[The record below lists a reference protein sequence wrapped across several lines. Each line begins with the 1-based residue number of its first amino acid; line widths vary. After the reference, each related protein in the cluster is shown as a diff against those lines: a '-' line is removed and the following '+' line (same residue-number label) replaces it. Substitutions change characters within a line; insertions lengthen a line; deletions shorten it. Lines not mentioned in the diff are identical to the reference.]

1 MLDIRI
7 DDKLGRF
14 YHVCMVDRPNI
25 PSAKEKIEFI
35 NIPGRENGALTK
47 KDGYEDVEFTINFNL
62 LEDYNVKPLLRKI
75 KAWLRNAKILSFT
88 DDNVY
93 RKIKSVDIGDIDNQ
107 FEEYGQFEVTFKSDP
122 YEYIIEQPIELVTG
136 MTVMNYGT
144 LYSLPK
150 FTITGSGT
158 ITVYVN
164 GIAFQIKDVANSVV
178 VDSDLLLCYSGSF
191 PMNNKMIGNFPIL
204 KEGENTISWTG
215 TVSKVELETRGRYV

>member
-1 MLDIRI
+1 M
-7 DDKLGRF
+7 
-14 YHVCMVDRPNI
+14 
-25 PSAKEKIEFI
+25 
-35 NIPGRENGALTK
+35 
-47 KDGYEDVEFTINFNL
+47 
-62 LEDYNVKPLLRKI
+62 
-75 KAWLRNAKILSFT
+75 
-88 DDNVY
+88 
-93 RKIKSVDIGDIDNQ
+93 DIGDIDNQ

-191 PMNNKMIGNFPIL
+191 PMNNKMIGNYPIL

-215 TVSKVELETRGRYV
+215 TVSKVELEIRGRYV

>member
-25 PSAKEKIEFI
+25 PSAVEKVEFI
-35 NIPGRENGALTK
+35 DIPGRENGSLTK
-47 KDGYEDVEFTINFNL
+47 KNGYEDVEFTINFNS
-62 LEDYNVKPLLRKI
+62 LEDENIKPLLRKI
-75 KAWLRNAKILSFT
+75 KKWLRNAKILSFT

-93 RKIKSVDIGDIDNQ
+93 RKIKSVAIGNIDNQ
-107 FEEYGQFEVTFKSDP
+107 LEEYGQFEVTFKSDP
-122 YEYIIEQPIELVTG
+122 YEYIIEQPIDLTMP

-144 LYSLPK
+144 LHSLPK

-158 ITVYVN
+158 VTIYVN
-164 GIAFQIKDVANSVV
+164 GLAFQIKDIVNSVV

-191 PMNNKMIGNFPIL
+191 PMNNKMIGNFPVL
-204 KEGENTISWTG
+204 KEGENEILWTG
-215 TVSKVELETRGRYV
+215 TVSKIELEVRGRYV